1 MRNLLMC
8 LFAILLMPT
17 IGWSA
22 DDDAVRAVP
31 DTIEPVKLKNKKPRN
46 VVFIL
51 SDDHRYDAMSF
62 LGHQFAET
70 PHMDAMAAN
79 GVHFE
84 TRWLRHLFV
93 LPVAH
98 RF

>member
-1 MRNLLMC
+1 MIRFFLTCSLVM
-8 LFAILLMPT
+8 LFLPNFSLQAT
-17 IGWSA
+17 
-22 DDDAVRAVP
+22 DDAVQPVP
-31 DTIEPVKLKNKKPRN
+31 SDVVPVKIKNKKPRN

-84 TRWLRHLFV
+84 NAVFIYLV
-93 LPVAH
+93 
-98 RF
+98 